1 MGPGAMFKDA
11 DLLGLPI
18 RVTLGERDYNATGE
32 IEVKIRK
39 TGETLKVKKEELA
52 ITIKTKLS
60 ELGKW
65 A

>member
-1 MGPGAMFKDA
+1 MFKDA
-11 DLLGLPI
+11 DLIGLPL
-18 RVTLGERDYNATGE
+18 RVVIGERDYNATGE

-39 TGETLKVKKEELA
+39 TGENLKVKKDQLMEVL
-52 ITIKTKLS
+52 KTKLN